1 MINVKQDV
9 AYVDQMKTIAK
20 QELISAHV
28 LFVHLIAIYINLTI
42 C

>member
-9 AYVDQMKTIAK
+9 AYVDQIRTIAK
-20 QELISAHV
+20 QELISAYV
-28 LFVHLIAIYINLTI
+28 LFVHLIAIYITFTI